1 MVNVMLC
8 ESYLN
13 KNNKLKKKK
22 ELVSHL
28 LRAKRWDYLGDGETR
43 ILHLEFP
50 FTEGIKAHRQ

>member
-1 MVNVMLC
+1 MLC

-50 FTEGIKAHRQ
+50 FSGGIKVHRQ